1 MVILISSRAFTSPLF
16 VWKVFPKDREK
27 IREISGQDVDSTI
40 ADYRYRFITDQ
51 VARATKKI
59 GKSHLAFEDRL
70 DKVLMNRYAA
80 LPIFF
85 IFMFIIYFVSINV
98 VGDGTTGLI
107 EGFISGT
114 LIGELS
120 SSL

>member
-1 MVILISSRAFTSPLF
+1 M
-16 VWKVFPKDREK
+16 
-27 IREISGQDVDSTI
+27 
-40 ADYRYRFITDQ
+40 
-51 VARATKKI
+51 ARATKKI

-114 LIGELS
+114 LIPAVRAGDVVVSNILDTGVDIIAARDIKAK
-120 SSL
+120 